1 MSLQVCHRDEVA
13 IHDADMSHSRRSEIH
28 RHGRT
33 QTAGT
38 HHEHL
43 GIEKAPLAVTPHSV
57 EDDVSVVAA
66 SLF

>member
-1 MSLQVCHRDEVA
+1 
-13 IHDADMSHSRRSEIH
+13 MSHSRRSEIH

-43 GIEKAPLAVTPHSV
+43 GIEKAPLAVTSHSV
-57 EDDVSVVAA
+57 EDDVAVVAA